1 MMNRLISAGVLMY
14 CSLSSFAQSSV
25 SPYSMFGTGTIDN
38 GCHGA
43 NSGMAGLGIGLR
55 DKNTLNSA
63 NPASLT
69 ALEPKTFV
77 MDIAVSGSMSGF
89 YGQGQREYTGTGN
102 IDMVGM
108 GFRIGNYVAASIG
121 LTPFSLVEY
130 KIGKSSFMEGKDE
143 KYDTYFTGT
152 GGLHKIS
159 LSFGFNIFRDLSVGI
174 SGSVIMGQITETEV
188 SDYWTATNKSVC
200 SITAYPDFG
209 IQYHRSVGKYG
220 TLTAGVTGSYRKKFP
235 MHNTYSLTDS
245 DDSTTV
251 SETVRPGTDQSI
263 PAYIGG
269 GISYSG
275 RNFTVGADYV
285 FRKWSAVDS
294 GTDFIQYK
302 DMDKIT
308 VGFSYTPDRYDVRK
322 YWKHIK
328 FLLGASADNSCFTVS
343 GVSGFGW
350 AVSAGM
356 ILPIRNSTSV
366 YWSLKFERDAFPVYN
381 RNTITEN
388 CLKLTVGVSFGES
401 WFVRKHYE

>member
-1 MMNRLISAGVLMY
+1 MY

-121 LTPFSLVEY
+121 LTPFSMVEY

-220 TLTAGVTGSYRKKFP
+220 TLTAGVKYVFP
-235 MHNTYSLTDS
+235 DRQRRFHNSLRNSASRYGPKHTCIH
-245 DDSTTV
+245 
-251 SETVRPGTDQSI
+251 RR
-263 PAYIGG
+263 
-269 GISYSG
+269 
-275 RNFTVGADYV
+275 RNFILRKELYRRRRLCLQKMVCCGLGHRLHTVQGH
-285 FRKWSAVDS
+285 
-294 GTDFIQYK
+294 GQ
-302 DMDKIT
+302 
-308 VGFSYTPDRYDVRK
+308 
-322 YWKHIK
+322 
-328 FLLGASADNSCFTVS
+328 DNRRVQLY
-343 GVSGFGW
+343 
-350 AVSAGM
+350 AGQ
-356 ILPIRNSTSV
+356 I
-366 YWSLKFERDAFPVYN
+366 
-381 RNTITEN
+381 
-388 CLKLTVGVSFGES
+388 
-401 WFVRKHYE
+401 

>member
-1 MMNRLISAGVLMY
+1 M
-14 CSLSSFAQSSV
+14 
-25 SPYSMFGTGTIDN
+25 
-38 GCHGA
+38 
-43 NSGMAGLGIGLR
+43 
-55 DKNTLNSA
+55 
-63 NPASLT
+63 
-69 ALEPKTFV
+69 
-77 MDIAVSGSMSGF
+77 
-89 YGQGQREYTGTGN
+89 
-102 IDMVGM
+102 
-108 GFRIGNYVAASIG
+108 
-121 LTPFSLVEY
+121 
-130 KIGKSSFMEGKDE
+130 
-143 KYDTYFTGT
+143 
-152 GGLHKIS
+152 
-159 LSFGFNIFRDLSVGI
+159 
-174 SGSVIMGQITETEV
+174 

-209 IQYHRSVGKYG
+209 IQYQRSVGKYG
-220 TLTAGVTGSYRKKFP
+220 TLTAGVTGSYRKKFS

-328 FLLGASADNSCFTVS
+328 FLLGASADNSCLTVS

-356 ILPIRNSTSV
+356 VLPVRNSTSV

-388 CLKLTVGVSFGES
+388 
-401 WFVRKHYE
+401 